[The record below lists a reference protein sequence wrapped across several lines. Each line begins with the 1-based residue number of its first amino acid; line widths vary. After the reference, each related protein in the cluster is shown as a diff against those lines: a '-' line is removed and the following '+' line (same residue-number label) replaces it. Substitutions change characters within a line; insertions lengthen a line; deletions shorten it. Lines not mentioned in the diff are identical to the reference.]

1 MLGTETPDESFQRQ
15 FELSSALKPGAVD
28 SIASPI
34 NVAAPN
40 TLKTEQD
47 IEAKLR
53 THSFQLAGK
62 FDRRFRTQVRDRSK
76 RPLVVRPVISRYK
89 LHVMSGFHHATRE
102 AFQVRLRAASGR
114 ITATDK
120 GNTEIFFHA
129 TRLSKMKD
137 TSSRLQTKQ
146 APLYTPHVRQNSCK
160 PMLGETLNAP
170 QSLRS
175 ASPAVRTLPRH
186 LLYSIFARIG
196 GSGLDTD
203 AFETLRASYRGGFL
217 GKAIAYDNRQKEIP
231 ASLIRSLRWHPVR
244 LISFLD
250 RPYYYGAKKKYL
262 DWIASRH
269 LATGRYDLFH
279 SWSGD
284 CLRSLK
290 VTKRRGIPSV
300 VEIPTW
306 HRDGGKEK
314 VRRPKIAAPTE
325 NISSFQRW
333 KNRLLLQRKR
343 FIEEYK
349 LADLLLVLSQ
359 KAANT
364 FRVRGFPEEK
374 LFYLPRGVDVERFRP
389 GKRPRKFRA
398 VFAGALIRR
407 KGIQHVLEAWHRLN
421 LSDAELW
428 LVGFVHEE
436 AKPYLKEFWRDNIRV
451 VGFVRDPEN
460 YLSASTV
467 HVFPSQWEGSAKV
480 TYEAAACAL
489 PQITTREAGD
499 VVRNGIEGII
509 VKPGDVNAV
518 ATALEHLYGHPEI
531 VEQMGTAA
539 RRRVVEIFT
548 WDHFRARLLDAYETA
563 MRMVR

>member
-1 MLGTETPDESFQRQ
+1 ML
-15 FELSSALKPGAVD
+15 
-28 SIASPI
+28 
-34 NVAAPN
+34 
-40 TLKTEQD
+40 
-47 IEAKLR
+47 
-53 THSFQLAGK
+53 
-62 FDRRFRTQVRDRSK
+62 
-76 RPLVVRPVISRYK
+76 
-89 LHVMSGFHHATRE
+89 
-102 AFQVRLRAASGR
+102 
-114 ITATDK
+114 
-120 GNTEIFFHA
+120 
-129 TRLSKMKD
+129 
-137 TSSRLQTKQ
+137 
-146 APLYTPHVRQNSCK
+146 HVRQNTSN
-160 PMLGETLNAP
+160 PMPGEILNAP
-170 QSLRS
+170 AMSRS
-175 ASPAVRTLPRH
+175 VASAASTLPRH

-269 LATGRYDLFH
+269 LETGRYDLFH

-290 VTKRRGIPSV
+290 VAKRHRIPSV

-314 VRRPKIAAPTE
+314 IWRPKVAAPTE

-343 FIEEYK
+343 FIQEYD
-349 LADLLLVLSQ
+349 LADLLLVLSE
-359 KAANT
+359 KAAHT
-364 FRVRGFPEEK
+364 FRVRGFPEDK
-374 LFYLPRGVDVERFRP
+374 LYYLPRGVDVERFKP
-389 GKRPRKFRA
+389 GKRPQKFRA

-407 KGIQHVLEAWHRLN
+407 KGIQHVLKAWHRLN

-436 AKPYLKEFWRDNIRV
+436 AKPYLKQFWRDNIRV

-460 YLSASTV
+460 YLSQGTV

-499 VVRNGIEGII
+499 VVRDGIEGII
-509 VKPGDVNAV
+509 VKPGDVNAI
-518 ATALEHLYGHPEI
+518 AAALEHLYRHPEI
-531 VEQMGTAA
+531 VEQKGAAA
-539 RRRVVEIFT
+539 RRRVVENFT
-548 WDHFRARLLDAYETA
+548 WDHFRTRLLDAYETA
-563 MRMVR
+563 MRMAR

>member
-1 MLGTETPDESFQRQ
+1 MP
-15 FELSSALKPGAVD
+15 
-28 SIASPI
+28 
-34 NVAAPN
+34 
-40 TLKTEQD
+40 
-47 IEAKLR
+47 
-53 THSFQLAGK
+53 
-62 FDRRFRTQVRDRSK
+62 
-76 RPLVVRPVISRYK
+76 
-89 LHVMSGFHHATRE
+89 
-102 AFQVRLRAASGR
+102 
-114 ITATDK
+114 
-120 GNTEIFFHA
+120 
-129 TRLSKMKD
+129 
-137 TSSRLQTKQ
+137 
-146 APLYTPHVRQNSCK
+146 
-160 PMLGETLNAP
+160 GETLNAP
-170 QSLRS
+170 
-175 ASPAVRTLPRH
+175 APMVCPAPAVRTLPRR

-231 ASLIRSLRWHPVR
+231 SAFIHSLRWHPVR

-284 CLRSLK
+284 CLRSLRVAK
-290 VTKRRGIPSV
+290 KRGIPSI

-314 VRRPKIAAPTE
+314 ILRPKVAAPPTE
-325 NISSFQRW
+325 RGSTFQWW

-343 FIEEYK
+343 FIQEYE
-349 LADLLLVLSQ
+349 LADLLLVLSE
-359 KAANT
+359 KAAKT

-374 LFYLPRGVDVERFRP
+374 MFYLPRGVDVERFKPGPRP
-389 GKRPRKFRA
+389 EKFRA
-398 VFAGALIRR
+398 VFAGALIKR

-421 LSDAELW
+421 LPDAELW

-436 AKPYLKEFWRDNIRV
+436 AKPFLNQFWRDNIRV
-451 VGFVRDPEN
+451 LGFVRDPEN
-460 YLSASTV
+460 YLNRGTI

-499 VVRNGIEGII
+499 VVRDGLEGMI
-509 VKPGDVNAV
+509 VKPGDVSAI
-518 ATALEHLYGHPEI
+518 AAALEHLYQHPEI
-531 VEQMGTAA
+531 VEQMGAAA
-539 RRRVVEIFT
+539 RRRVVENFT
-548 WDHFRARLLDAYETA
+548 WNHFRTRLLDAYETA
-563 MRMVR
+563 MRMAR

>member
-1 MLGTETPDESFQRQ
+1 L
-15 FELSSALKPGAVD
+15 L
-28 SIASPI
+28 
-34 NVAAPN
+34 
-40 TLKTEQD
+40 
-47 IEAKLR
+47 
-53 THSFQLAGK
+53 
-62 FDRRFRTQVRDRSK
+62 
-76 RPLVVRPVISRYK
+76 
-89 LHVMSGFHHATRE
+89 
-102 AFQVRLRAASGR
+102 
-114 ITATDK
+114 
-120 GNTEIFFHA
+120 
-129 TRLSKMKD
+129 
-137 TSSRLQTKQ
+137 
-146 APLYTPHVRQNSCK
+146 HVRQNTSN
-160 PMLGETLNAP
+160 PMPGETLNAP
-170 QSLRS
+170 ALPRTV
-175 ASPAVRTLPRH
+175 APAGRILPRH

-231 ASLIRSLRWHPVR
+231 GSLIRSLRWHPVR

-290 VTKRRGIPSV
+290 VAKRHRIPSV
-300 VEIPTW
+300 LEIPTW

-314 VRRPKIAAPTE
+314 VGRPKVAAPTT
-325 NISSFQRW
+325 NTSSFQRW

-343 FIEEYK
+343 FIQEYD
-349 LADLLLVLSQ
+349 LADLLLVLSE
-359 KAANT
+359 KAAHT

-374 LFYLPRGVDVERFRP
+374 LFYLPRGVDVERFKP
-389 GKRPRKFRA
+389 GKRPQKFRA

-407 KGIQHVLEAWHRLN
+407 KGIQHVLKAWHRLN
-421 LSDAELW
+421 LTDAELW
-428 LVGFVHEE
+428 LIGFVHEE

-451 VGFVRDPEN
+451 VGFVPDPESC
-460 YLSASTV
+460 LSLGTV

-499 VVRNGIEGII
+499 VVRDGIEGMI
-509 VKPGDVNAV
+509 VKPGDVNAI
-518 ATALEHLYGHPEI
+518 AAALEHLYEHPEI
-531 VEQMGTAA
+531 VEEMGTAA
-539 RRRVVEIFT
+539 RRRVVENFT
-548 WDHFRARLLDAYETA
+548 WDHFRTRLLGAYETA
-563 MRMVR
+563 MRMVG